1 VLILTATILSGKVFA
16 TQFKEE
22 AKKEILNIKQE
33 YGVTP
38 GLAVII
44 VGENPASKVYVR
56 NKHKACE
63 EIGIYSEVIE
73 MPETTTKEEL
83 IRKIDELNF
92 RKEIHGILVQLP
104 LPKAIAQHEEE
115 ILNEINPFKDVD
127 GFHPINVGKL
137 VTGQEALIPC
147 TPHGCLKMLEAS
159 NINIDGAHAVV
170 IGRSNIVGK
179 PMAHLLLSKNA
190 TVTICHSHTKNLKEI
205 CKSADIIV
213 AAIGKPKF
221 ITADM
226 IKPGATVIDVGINR
240 IAPKKLVG
248 DVDFENA
255 VNVAGAITPV
265 PGGVG
270 LLTIAMLMQNTV
282 TALKMQLANQ
292 YTLCYNKDI
301 NS

>member
-1 VLILTATILSGKVFA
+1 MTATILSGKVFA

-73 MPETTTKEEL
+73 MPETTTKEKL

-292 YTLCYNKDI
+292 YALCYNKDI

>member
-1 VLILTATILSGKVFA
+1 MTATILSGKVFA

-73 MPETTTKEEL
+73 MPETTTKEEF